1 MVQGL
6 FCWFSPVD
14 MNTHLNSLHDELHY
28 YYGWKADVDQNTL
41 PEDRS
46 KDDLTSRR
54 LSRKLSVAPS
64 LLLSEFDF
72 ENRLKNAK
80 MPSNREVAVIN
91 KWKEVD
97 KAEDDLE
104 RVREA
109 HHLKLEQFE
118 ERWRSIEQGQT
129 QIKQNLVKFNNF
141 VKEKRMK
148 IEEGTVK
155 SKKHLD
161 IIKVKEEEA
170 SKLREELRTLSIGKS
185 KLSESVEMLTVFK
198 VFLDKVL
205 LSNSDKFNNISS
217 MMARF
222 QSLMSSRD
230 SLEVPSIENAFK
242 IGIY

>member
-1 MVQGL
+1 
-6 FCWFSPVD
+6 
-14 MNTHLNSLHDELHY
+14 
-28 YYGWKADVDQNTL
+28 
-41 PEDRS
+41 
-46 KDDLTSRR
+46 
-54 LSRKLSVAPS
+54 
-64 LLLSEFDF
+64 
-72 ENRLKNAK
+72 
-80 MPSNREVAVIN
+80 MPRCQVTEVAVIN

-170 SKLREELRTLSIGKS
+170 LKLREELRTLSIGKS

-198 VFLDKVL
+198 IFLDKVL